1 MKKALQVAMFSLFT
15 VIGFNAQANEH
26 HHETMSEAQ
35 PQVISATGVVKG
47 IDLESKKIT
56 IHHDPIAAV
65 NWPEMTMRFTITP
78 QTKMSEIKT
87 GDKVAFNFVQQGNLS
102 LPGLQRRNRL
112 QKKRRPQ
119 NVKSYS
125 GTTQCIPIRGSI
137 NQVNRRLWIWIWCR
151 NMPMKRVLRLVCA
164 LTRLRRRIW
173 G

>member
-56 IHHDPIAAV
+56 IHHDPITAV

-87 GDKVAFNFVQQGNLS
+87 GDKVAFNFVQQGSLS
-102 LPGLQRRNRL
+102 LLQDIKVS
-112 QKKRRPQ
+112 Q
-119 NVKSYS
+119 
-125 GTTQCIPIRGSI
+125 
-137 NQVNRRLWIWIWCR
+137 
-151 NMPMKRVLRLVCA
+151 
-164 LTRLRRRIW
+164 
-173 G
+173 